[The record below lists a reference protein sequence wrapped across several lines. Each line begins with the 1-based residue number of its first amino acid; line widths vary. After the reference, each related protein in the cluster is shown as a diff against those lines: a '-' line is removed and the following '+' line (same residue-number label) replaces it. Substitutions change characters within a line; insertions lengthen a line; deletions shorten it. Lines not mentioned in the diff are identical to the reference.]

1 MFSAS
6 TAVAQT
12 TPDDESMLLIQSLGL
27 KDELPKPG
35 YNMEGGSVFDSYVK
49 ARRDGQ
55 FSLFGEGIFQYETPS
70 SALIDELT
78 LHWCSNLHFLAT
90 NGAVGYTV
98 RCVTAYLN
106 DPAECDDV
114 GAQSSRAL
122 AADEFTATFSLS
134 ASYSAQANMFN
145 MADHSTTDNYVELYS
160 DAGLPTMPYWLGNS

>member
-106 DPAECDDV
+106 DPAEVISC
-114 GAQSSRAL
+114 ARR
-122 AADEFTATFSLS
+122 
-134 ASYSAQANMFN
+134 
-145 MADHSTTDNYVELYS
+145 
-160 DAGLPTMPYWLGNS
+160 